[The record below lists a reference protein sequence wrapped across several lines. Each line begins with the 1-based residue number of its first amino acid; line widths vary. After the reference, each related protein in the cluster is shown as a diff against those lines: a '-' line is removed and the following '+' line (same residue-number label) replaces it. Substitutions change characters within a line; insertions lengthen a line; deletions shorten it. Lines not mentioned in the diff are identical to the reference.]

1 LSFICCGDKQKLKKR
16 SSAREQTKVHEMM
29 ILSALEYG
37 SVAYGSARQSE
48 LKRLEAIQ
56 NKGLRIALGDFWIRR
71 TEKILYESGFE
82 DLMERR
88 KRKIIEMVL
97 HVAEE
102 AEHPKTVQLSTCRKT
117 QADKTFFLLE
127 LLKRVQQWK

>member
-1 LSFICCGDKQKLKKR
+1 
-16 SSAREQTKVHEMM
+16 
-29 ILSALEYG
+29 
-37 SVAYGSARQSE
+37 
-48 LKRLEAIQ
+48 
-56 NKGLRIALGDFWIRR
+56 
-71 TEKILYESGFE
+71 
-82 DLMERR
+82 MERR